1 MNYFCYNIKI
11 DIFFVQLISDRY
23 TFSKIYCLITDVG
36 LTFPKPEEVVLK
48 SSILSDKTKDEVGD
62 LCSTSS
68 PLQPPKPVD
77 PLEELRWG
85 ENMVLVGDTFWRSF
99 LR

>member
-1 MNYFCYNIKI
+1 MT
-11 DIFFVQLISDRY
+11 S
-23 TFSKIYCLITDVG
+23 
-36 LTFPKPEEVVLK
+36 PMKPEEVVLK
-48 SSILSDKTKDEVGD
+48 SAILSDKPSKEGSGMDADEISGG
-62 LCSTSS
+62 
-68 PLQPPKPVD
+68 PLEPPKPPD